1 MLFRSHEAF
10 ELRDKENKNYLG
22 KSVFKAVENENGD
35 NCIGVEMPEGTVINL
50 EVSGNKFSADIPNIP
65 PCTLSPEE
73 GQSLIKE
80 FMRETNVILF
90 LKSSFDSSDLP
101 GCEGKIIGTNVPQGG
116 TVSTGDTLIFI
127 IANSQEDQ

>member
-1 MLFRSHEAF
+1 MFIIKFSTVCIKNHSK
-10 ELRDKENKNYLG
+10 LRIGRLG
-22 KSVFKAVENENGD
+22 TP
-35 NCIGVEMPEGTVINL
+35 CR
-50 EVSGNKFSADIPNIP
+50 VSGNKFSSAIPNIP
-65 PCTLSPEE
+65 PCTLSLEE

-90 LKSSFDSSDLP
+90 LKSSFESSELP
-101 GCEGKIIGTNVPQGG
+101 GCEGKVIGTNFPQGG